1 MLFITSAVHNK
12 TRQTEFLKIVQ
23 FILVKIKQYEV
34 IKIVCNTNNL
44 YLKTIQLSVIKQCT
58 VNIIHF
64 LQSDFT
70 CYLLTLVLYKIW
82 VREKNSRYRNK
93 NPKNGVAK
101 QNLNMTVQWIHL
113 D

>member
-12 TRQTEFLKIVQ
+12 TRQTEFFLNCTIY
-23 FILVKIKQYEV
+23 FNKQYEV

-44 YLKTIQLSVIKQCT
+44 YLKTIQLSELKQYT

-82 VREKNSRYRNK
+82 VREKILGTETK
-93 NPKNGVAK
+93 TQK
-101 QNLNMTVQWIHL
+101 TE
-113 D
+113 

>member
-12 TRQTEFLKIVQ
+12 TRQTEFIKIVQ
-23 FILVKIKQYEV
+23 FILVKNKQYEV

-44 YLKTIQLSVIKQCT
+44 YLKTIQLSVIKKCT

-82 VREKNSRYRNK
+82 VREKILGTETK
-93 NPKNGVAK
+93 TQK
-101 QNLNMTVQWIHL
+101 TE
-113 D
+113 